1 LDKGGLQGGVPR
13 TNNKEKPP
21 PDPLLVQGGGKTAE
35 LKLPTKE
42 GSIPVDGRTVKLT
55 NLNKV
60 YWPEEK
66 FTKRDLVTYYHEMA
80 PFILP
85 YLKDRPQSLNRHPN
99 GIKGESFY
107 QKDIEHHPEWVKTVP
122 VRSESQD
129 KEIRF
134 LLCQDA
140 ATLVYMANLGC
151 IEINP
156 WSSRLGMLDRPDYLV
171 IDLDPEDIP
180 FEAVV
185 ESALAVKKVLDK
197 AGTQHYCKTS
207 GKTGLHVYVPLG
219 GSCDYDQ
226 ARQFAEIIAR
236 LSHRELPKITS
247 LERNPARRQKK
258 VYLDFLQN
266 RHGQTLAA
274 PYSVRPHPGATVST
288 PLRWEEVKPG
298 LDPSQFTIRTIGK
311 RLEKTGDLWT
321 PVLSGT
327 IDLVKCLQRLG

>member
-1 LDKGGLQGGVPR
+1 
-13 TNNKEKPP
+13 
-21 PDPLLVQGGGKTAE
+21 
-35 LKLPTKE
+35 
-42 GSIPVDGRTVKLT
+42 
-55 NLNKV
+55 
-60 YWPEEK
+60 
-66 FTKRDLVTYYHEMA
+66 
-80 PFILP
+80 
-85 YLKDRPQSLNRHPN
+85 
-99 GIKGESFY
+99 
-107 QKDIEHHPEWVKTVP
+107 
-122 VRSESQD
+122 
-129 KEIRF
+129 
-134 LLCQDA
+134 
-140 ATLVYMANLGC
+140 MANLGC

-171 IDLDPEDIP
+171 IDLDPEDIA

-266 RHGQTLAA
+266 RRGQTLAA

-311 RLEKTGDLWT
+311 RLEKT
-321 PVLSGT
+321 
-327 IDLVKCLQRLG
+327 R